1 MLIHNAKLSKL
12 KMTDYDY
19 DVIVVGAGPAGSMTA
34 KTCAEKG
41 LDVLVLEKDAEIGTP
56 KRCAEGLSMRGFSR
70 AGLKYS
76 PKYCAQDIRGLV
88 MWAPNGKSVKFAK
101 DETWGYVLERKIFEK
116 HLAKDAIKA
125 GADYMVRT
133 TVYDLIKDQD
143 GKPSGVKARYLGD
156 EREFTAPLI
165 VGADGT
171 ESKIGRMAG
180 LKTVNKI
187 SDYISGFQYEMAGVE
202 GLDQDKIH
210 MWFGADTV
218 PKGYLW
224 AFPKGDDLVNIGIG
238 IIATENAKKSVREY
252 LDDFIASHPQH
263 FKNASPVEI
272 NAGGIPVC
280 GKIDDTFVDDHIL
293 LVGDSAHQVS
303 PIHGGGMSTN
313 LYAAQIAGRVI
324 AEAANAND
332 FSKKKLLEYENEWRQ
347 TDGKKMEKHLKVRL
361 FVEGLSDDDF
371 NWFADN
377 MKPEMVEDL
386 QHGQTG
392 FLLKMLIKKPALLKY
407 AVKYLKS

>member
-1 MLIHNAKLSKL
+1 
-12 KMTDYDY
+12 MTSGYDY
-19 DVIVVGAGPAGSMTA
+19 DAIVVGAGPAGSMAARTM
-34 KTCAEKG
+34 AEKG
-41 LDVLVLEKDAEIGTP
+41 LEVLVLEKDAEIGSP
-56 KRCAEGLSMRGFSR
+56 KRCAEGLSMRGFER

-88 MWAPNGKSVKFAK
+88 LWAPNGKSVTFAK

-133 TVYDLIKDQD
+133 TVHDLIKDKD
-143 GKPSGVKARYLGD
+143 GKAAGVKARYLGD
-156 EREFTAPLI
+156 EVQFTAPLVI
-165 VGADGT
+165 GADGT
-171 ESKIGRMAG
+171 ETKVGRMAG
-180 LKTVNKI
+180 LRTVNKLG
-187 SDYISGFQYEMAGVE
+187 DYISGFQYEMAGVE

-210 MWFGADTV
+210 MWLGAKIV

-238 IIATENAKKSVREY
+238 IISTENAKKSVRQY
-252 LDDFIASHPQH
+252 LDEFIVAHPEH
-263 FKNASPVEI
+263 FRNASPVEV

-280 GKIDDTFVDDHIL
+280 GKISDPFVDDHIM

-313 LYAAQIAGRVI
+313 LYAAQIAGRVA
-324 AEAANAND
+324 AEAVQSGD
-332 FSKKKLLEYENEWRQ
+332 FSKKKLSEYESEWRQ
-347 TDGKKMEKHLKVRL
+347 TDGRKMEKHLKVRL
-361 FVEGLSDDDF
+361 FVESLSDDDL

-377 MKPEMVEDL
+377 MKPEYVEDL
-386 QHGQTG
+386 QEGRTG
-392 FLLKMLIKKPALLKY
+392 FLLKMLIRKPKLMKY
-407 AVKYLKS
+407 AVKYLKA